1 VFALPSMLAVL
12 DIIAVGALVTMSVA
26 TVGIEL
32 ELIEEAVMLV
42 ATAPLVDNEDQLGRV
57 FVADALFEE
66 LEDVVVAVKKQAV

>member
-1 VFALPSMLAVL
+1 MFALPSMLAVL

>member
-1 VFALPSMLAVL
+1 MFALPSILAVL

>member
-1 VFALPSMLAVL
+1 MLAVL

>member
-42 ATAPLVDNEDQLGRV
+42 ATAPLFDNEDQLGRV